1 MFSVWFVRSCA
12 ICGLLAAL
20 SLPCMCSVGLLRLAA
35 VRRCRKSIDGLP
47 GLPYGRAAQAGQRED
62 GVIMMLVSYRPLAA
76 GVLLALLERYTART
90 VVTRGPLVRPRL
102 IRSIQVLRERCPQLQ
117 GIGWRYGA
125 FSGALVY
132 RPRLTRPNPPPHARD
147 RRPARRETS
156 VYTDEASSSLLAFTG
171 HEAPAGGPAVR
182 VLPADASPALE
193 AALWA
198 VRTPRG
204 NRDLQR

>member
-1 MFSVWFVRSCA
+1 MRARCAGLGSVIGC
-12 ICGLLAAL
+12 CE
-20 SLPCMCSVGLLRLAA
+20 P
-35 VRRCRKSIDGLP
+35 
-47 GLPYGRAAQAGQRED
+47 
-62 GVIMMLVSYRPLAA
+62 VIMMLVSYRPLAA